1 MAARTLTLVL
11 ALIASAAVV
20 SECQSHSTSAKL
32 APGLTDSMTVGFDIV
47 PLPSAKGAIAWVA
60 TYTSHGKVAKFRVE
74 LGGSDRGDSS
84 GPIDIHFGNGVIKAE
99 SGSDASQLLADLKKA
114 LEAKHLPKKV
124 QRVDQLPFSYVILGE
139 NQSRAPGGGFNPSPP
154 GKWTA
159 MKIFLPQGGDGAEV
173 FLDFSLELR
182 KGEFS
187 EKDVDYGDEVLA
199 RLATVL

>member
-1 MAARTLTLVL
+1 MTARTLTLVL

-20 SECQSHSTSAKL
+20 SECQSHSTAAKL
-32 APGLTDSMTVGFDIV
+32 APEPGLTDSMTVGFDIV

-84 GPIDIHFGNGVIKAE
+84 VPIDIHFGNGVIKAE

-124 QRVDQLPFSYVILGE
+124 QRVDQCCRF
-139 NQSRAPGGGFNPSPP
+139 R
-154 GKWTA
+154 T
-159 MKIFLPQGGDGAEV
+159 
-173 FLDFSLELR
+173 
-182 KGEFS
+182 
-187 EKDVDYGDEVLA
+187 
-199 RLATVL
+199 